1 MLTELAVRQA
11 TAKDGKRI
19 EVWDAKIPGFGVRI
33 SPSGVKTFVLMY
45 YVAGNKRRLS
55 LGRYPAI
62 SLAKARQKAL
72 AALNQIAEGGDP
84 QADRKIERSP
94 YAFSDVVDEFVRIH
108 CARHY
113 RGNHAR
119 EMERVLRSRFVARWG
134 SRDIR
139 EINRSDILRVI
150 DEAVEAGTPSAANHA
165 FASIRKFLNWCLE
178 RGIIE
183 TNPCSRLS
191 RPAPV
196 NSRERVLDADEIA
209 AIWSAAMSFAP
220 PFSQIIRLLLLTA
233 QRRGEVVGMC
243 WNEIDW
249 TERTWTIPPT
259 RTKNKRTQIVP
270 LSPLAIAVLKSTPR
284 LHDQFVFPARGN
296 ETTTPS
302 GFSKVK
308 RRLDELSGVASWT
321 LHDLRRTAAT
331 HLARDGT
338 PPHVIERILNHSSGI
353 LGGVAG
359 IYNRFEYLPE
369 MRLALDLWAGK
380 LEPPTSRITTTA

>member
-19 EVWDAKIPGFGVRI
+19 EVWDEKMPGFGVRI

-72 AALNQIAEGGDP
+72 AALNQIADGRDP

-108 CARHY
+108 CTRHY

-139 EINRSDILRVI
+139 EIKRSDILRVI
-150 DEAVEAGTPSAANHA
+150 DEAVDAGTPSAANHA

-209 AIWSAAMSFAP
+209 AIWSAATSFAP

-270 LSPLAIAVLKSTPR
+270 LSPLAITVLKSTPR
-284 LHDQFVFPARGN
+284 LHDQFVFPARVK

-338 PPHVIERILNHSSGI
+338 APHVIERILNHSSGI

-369 MRLALDLWAGK
+369 MRFALDLWAGK
-380 LEPPTSRITTTA
+380 LEPPTSRISTTA